1 MRRKAA
7 VLSQK
12 PKEEHLKVS
21 RKKEKRPDEGPPG
34 PRAPGGGRALPEEF
48 RKQKSGRTRLWTG
61 WVGKL
66 GGRFLER
73 KRLVTGRGERVLVLS
88 FFSPDVGL
96 LKHLIF

>member
-34 PRAPGGGRALPEEF
+34 PRAPGGGRALPEF

-61 WVGKL
+61 WEGKL

-73 KRLVTGRGERVLVLS
+73 KRLETGRGERVLVLS